1 MKANAT
7 ISINKARQLRWSRT
21 LHAKLPTASAIAPV
35 ISTNSARS
43 VAKKP
48 NPIKGKTAIKSGIER
63 QWIAHAT
70 ERHAPV
76 VSTNSWLKFLF
87 NFISLSL
94 NLCRSELCSRSY
106 YPSVGASCAR
116 DLTVG
121 ASVFA
126 WVFLVARDLTVGASC
141 ARDLTILL

>member
-63 QWIAHAT
+63 QWIRACDRETRASRIH
-70 ERHAPV
+70 EFV
-76 VSTNSWLKFLF
+76 VKISFQFYLLILKF
-87 NFISLSL
+87 
-94 NLCRSELCSRSY
+94 C
-106 YPSVGASCAR
+106 
-116 DLTVG
+116 
-121 ASVFA
+121 
-126 WVFLVARDLTVGASC
+126 VGASC
-141 ARDLTILL
+141 ARDLTIL